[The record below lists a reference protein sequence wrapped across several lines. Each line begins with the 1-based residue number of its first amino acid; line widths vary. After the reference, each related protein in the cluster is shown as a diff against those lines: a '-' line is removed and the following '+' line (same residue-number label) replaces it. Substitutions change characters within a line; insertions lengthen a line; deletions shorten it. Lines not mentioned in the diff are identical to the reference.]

1 MSLPMRDVVGI
12 LGDNLRLRGS
22 VLPISARKA
31 TRWTEGLELPV
42 VATRSCT
49 RARCTS

>member
-1 MSLPMRDVVGI
+1 MSLPIRDVVGI

-22 VLPISARKA
+22 VLPISARNA
-31 TRWTEGLELPV
+31 TRWTRDWRCP
-42 VATRSCT
+42 AAARQCST